1 MTPGGRPAT
10 TPYALLV
17 GLPDRSRPLITHYAG
32 PIARVELSVASVAN
46 AVAKAAGLLRDGVG
60 LAPGALVSLD
70 LPRHWQLPVWTMA
83 ALSVGCRCGRDLPG
97 PVAVRVIGIDRLAA
111 SPAAPDLFAALAAD
125 DVLVSSCDAF
135 GAPIPGGVAPGA
147 LDIGVEV
154 RGYPDAFTPEPGAA
168 QAASVRTPAG
178 DVAWLDLL
186 EAGPAAT
193 GSRLWVDEATAEG
206 ELLVGTA
213 VKPLLT
219 GGSVVIAT
227 GLDRAQ
233 AERIRAAERVSAR
246 A

>member
-1 MTPGGRPAT
+1 MTPGGRRAP

-17 GLPDRSRPLITHYAG
+17 GLPDRSRPLVTHYAG
-32 PIARVELSVASVAN
+32 PVARVELSVASVAN

-83 ALSVGCRCGRDLPG
+83 ALSVGCRCGRAEPG
-97 PVAVRVIGIDRLAA
+97 PVAVRVVGADRL
-111 SPAAPDLFAALAAD
+111 SGTSGGPDPLAELAAD

-135 GAPIPGGVAPGA
+135 GAPVPGGVPPGA
-147 LDIGVEV
+147 LDIGVEA
-154 RGYPDAFTPEPGAA
+154 RGYPDVFAPEPGAA
-168 QAASVRTPAG
+168 RAASVRTPVG
-178 DVAWLDLL
+178 EVPWLDLL

-206 ELLVGTA
+206 ELLVRTA
-213 VKPLLT
+213 VDPLLA

-233 AERIRAAERVSAR
+233 AERIRAAEGVSAR